1 MADIVYEL
9 SKTEISELIK
19 SALSARKFS
28 YSPYSK
34 FAVGSA
40 VLCADGQIFTGC
52 NIENSSY
59 PVGICAERV
68 ALSKAI
74 SLGKQNFRAIVIVGS
89 IDDNSEIEYC
99 PPCGMCRQFLSEFC
113 SMDFL
118 VILARSQTEYKIFR
132 LGDLL
137 PETFK
142 LNNVNS
148 IKIKV

>member
-9 SKTEISELIK
+9 SKSEIAELIK
-19 SALSARKFS
+19 SALSARGFS

-40 VLCADGQIFTGC
+40 VLCADGMIFTGC
-52 NIENSSY
+52 NIESSSY

-74 SLGKQNFRAIVIVGS
+74 SSGKRDFRAITIVGG
-89 IDDNSEIEYC
+89 IVDNSEIEYC

-113 SMDFL
+113 SANFV
-118 VILARSQTEYKIFR
+118 VILAKNQQEYKLYR
-132 LGDLL
+132 LEDLL

-142 LNNVNS
+142 LS
-148 IKIKV
+148 I